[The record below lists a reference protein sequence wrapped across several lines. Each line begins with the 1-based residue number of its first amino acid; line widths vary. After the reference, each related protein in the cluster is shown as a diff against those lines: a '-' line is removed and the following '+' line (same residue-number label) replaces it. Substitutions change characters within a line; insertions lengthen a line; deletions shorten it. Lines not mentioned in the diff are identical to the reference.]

1 MYLLGIK
8 EKQMGADFNNANLC
22 GASPELNDVLGKL
35 DAAKTEITDAIDSDA
50 SEASAAFGASQNEL
64 KALTDKLQSIE
75 IPTLPKLN
83 LQSEIAGL
91 ISTPPGS
98 PAFIQSLAKIKTEF
112 GDDLKSSGLGLESLV
127 TKATEAIL
135 GGDKI
140 CALVPNLEKESG
152 SPEPADQKPIAS
164 KQAAVPAVSEAS
176 SVANQVVA
184 VETQY
189 AALQN
194 KLSAFATGSSP
205 PTKDTPAFHIALPN
219 LFKNISLGG
228 GAPTSVA
235 MAPGTV
241 GDRTNYASK
250 SQGDGYSYKKST
262 ITETFSVDDVVQE
275 AATTRDDVD
284 GDGQDIK
291 VEVDAKTYVILKH
304 KPVRIKRL
312 LFHTGT
318 GVSKGYWNRQQRSIF
333 GLDPNIE
340 STDANKGFYY
350 RNQYGRH
357 ADVLIATGDYSTI
370 GIGQGTNWSASG
382 NQFNFFSP
390 VKLSDHPGNI
400 SSGGTV
406 FTSDPDIFV
415 VSGVLPYAGTILSGS
430 SRSNTRRL
438 SDAKLNS
445 KYKGMCVSL
454 TYSYMERY
462 DPDFVP
468 SKAPPKQNTPV
479 PASTPEK
486 PIPPTAQPTVATV
499 LPAPTKAAPT
509 PAKRPPP
516 PKTTPPAEIAKIK
529 SAADRK
535 PNTTKADLTKLL
547 VEKYGG
553 KYKIADDKDLGQAG
567 ILKAVR
573 THQSGRK
580 IVSVERLSDGRGY
593 RGMHSSYELAMLRAV
608 KLLEKNP
615 GPPKKR
621 KRIKSYTP
629 PHDGKPAVTVYYED

>member
-1 MYLLGIK
+1 MV
-8 EKQMGADFNNANLC
+8 DFNNANLC

-35 DAAKTEITDAIDSDA
+35 DAAKTEITDAIDSIA
-50 SEASAAFGASQNEL
+50 SEASAAFGEAQNEL

-112 GDDLKSSGLGLESLV
+112 GDDLKSSGLELDGLVSS
-127 TKATEAIL
+127 ATAAIS

-152 SPEPADQKPIAS
+152 STEPADQKPIAP
-164 KQAAVPAVSEAS
+164 KQAAVPAVTEAS
-176 SVANQVVA
+176 SVANQNIG

-194 KLSAFATGSSP
+194 KLTSFFTSPAP
-205 PTKDTPAFHIALPN
+205 PTQDTPAFHTALPN
-219 LFKNISLGG
+219 VFKTVSLGG
-228 GAPTSVA
+228 GAPTSIA
-235 MAPGTV
+235 LAPGSL
-241 GDRTNYASK
+241 GERTNYAPA
-250 SQGDGYSYKKST
+250 SQGDGYAYKKST
-262 ITETFSVDDVVQE
+262 ITETFSVGDVVQE
-275 AATTRDDVD
+275 AATTRNDVD
-284 GDGQDIK
+284 GDGQDIE

-312 LFHTGT
+312 LFHTGA

-357 ADVLIATGDYSTI
+357 ADVLIAIGDHSTT
-370 GIGQGTNWSASG
+370 GIGQGTNWSAFG
-382 NQFNFFSP
+382 NQFNFFPP
-390 VKLSDHPGNI
+390 VKLSNHPGNI

-415 VSGVLPYAGTILSGS
+415 VSGVLPYAGGILSGS

-445 KYKGMCVSL
+445 EYKGMCVSL

-468 SKAPPKQNTPV
+468 SKAPPKKNTPV

-499 LPAPTKAAPT
+499 LPAPTVDAPE

-516 PKTTPPAEIAKIK
+516 PKATPPAEIKKIK
-529 SAADRK
+529 SAEDRK
-535 PNTTKADLTKLL
+535 PTTTEVDLQREADRVGAKFRIGKHKIIF
-547 VEKYGG
+547 EKG
-553 KYKIADDKDLGQAG
+553 
-567 ILKAVR
+567 
-573 THQSGRK
+573 
-580 IVSVERLSDGRGY
+580 
-593 RGMHSSYELAMLRAV
+593 HSSGMRMVQIGVPDEFGQKHLSLGTTPLMAYDNAHRRWRQ
-608 KLLEKNP
+608 KNP
-615 GPPKKR
+615 
-621 KRIKSYTP
+621 
-629 PHDGKPAVTVYYED
+629 EDFDETAQ